1 MRMLREP
8 GLYTLDRLDLTADS
22 SLDASVQAEVTALLR
37 SLDDPEQLKALGMT
51 GGRLMNGDPAK
62 VAYSFTLFE
71 RGTGANHPRIQTDS
85 VDRPLDINVGTKLE
99 LGSTAKVRTLITYLD
114 IIARLYE
121 EQRSEEHTSE
131 LQSLMRN

>member
-1 MRMLREP
+1 
-8 GLYTLDRLDLTADS
+8 
-22 SLDASVQAEVTALLR
+22 
-37 SLDDPEQLKALGMT
+37 MT

-85 VDRPLDINVGTKLE
+85 VDRPLDINVGTRLE

-121 EQRSEEHTSE
+121 EQRRLGPAALARTAETGDPLSRGVAAQLLEQGAPGMAGVKPAAVEG
-131 LQSLMRN
+131 QY

>member
-1 MRMLREP
+1 
-8 GLYTLDRLDLTADS
+8 
-22 SLDASVQAEVTALLR
+22 
-37 SLDDPEQLKALGMT
+37 
-51 GGRLMNGDPAK
+51 MNGDPAK

-121 EQRSEEHTSE
+121 EQRRLGPAALARTAETGDPPSRRVAAQSTEERRVGKGGVS
-131 LQSLMRN
+131 

>member
-99 LGSTAKVRTLITYLD
+99 LGSTAKEIGRASCRERVC
-114 IIARLYE
+114 
-121 EQRSEEHTSE
+121 Q
-131 LQSLMRN
+131 

>member
-1 MRMLREP
+1 MVCSYMFFFLMKRRP
-8 GLYTLDRLDLTADS
+8 PRSTRTYTLFPYTTLF
-22 SLDASVQAEVTALLR
+22 R
-37 SLDDPEQLKALGMT
+37 SLGMT
-51 GGRLMNGDPAK
+51 GGRLMNGDPTN

-121 EQRSEEHTSE
+121 EQRRLGRSEGAHV
-131 LQSLMRN
+131 